1 MEPTEK
7 KIEVAELS
15 AAEAEAEFG
24 DGASED
30 GEETTAG
37 ERIAA
42 RLATPATGAKIE
54 GVPEWASI
62 PPGFEIPPGKRC
74 GWMLFRAEWTDAP
87 AKGDRWCM
95 MWPLSEA
102 EEKIAYKRS
111 NGEATKAIAEL
122 TKASLRIV
130 DGVKADRTGTSAP
143 GSVGVFWAEIG
154 TKLRQ
159 MLQNYYLKTHTLSS
173 EEQQD
178 FFANCFVVTTAVG
191 G

>member
-42 RLATPATGAKIE
+42 RLATPTTGAKIE

-102 EEKIAYKRS
+102 EQSFLCISFTPCWQPKTPPAMK
-111 NGEATKAIAEL
+111 
-122 TKASLRIV
+122 SLPSL
-130 DGVKADRTGTSAP
+130 A
-143 GSVGVFWAEIG
+143 
-154 TKLRQ
+154 
-159 MLQNYYLKTHTLSS
+159 
-173 EEQQD
+173 
-178 FFANCFVVTTAVG
+178 
-191 G
+191 